1 MIIKS
6 GILSQMLDKHT
17 FSHQNDK
24 IIFQKTQHT
33 FFLNKET

>member
-6 GILSQMLDKHT
+6 GILPQMLDKT
-17 FSHQNDK
+17 YVSHQNDK